1 MLRDNSYSLSDLA
14 SMCSR
19 ASVCPY
25 YYARTLLSQADIVT
39 LNYQYIL
46 DPHISNLILPSLN
59 NSNNILLFDEA
70 HNIETILCE
79 NHSITLT
86 TAQLQDAYAQLTRY
100 VFTPPLTSLSALLQS
115 AQQRD
120 RERLETTF
128 RGLQTAFREPQLQ
141 QEDATPPVLS
151 LGVARQL
158 VEGPFM
164 LAESF
169 LPLLKLVVMTLQ
181 TWLTAAEARE
191 FSQNEI
197 RLKLF
202 EVGEGEAFPRELRGG
217 HGHAAHVPRALPLA
231 AGGVCAAGPLVAG
244 GAARVAAGR
253 RLLHLRR
260 ALRSRLRDA
269 GGAAVP
275 VAVR

>member
-1 MLRDNSYSLSDLA
+1 
-14 SMCSR
+14 MCER
-19 ASVCPY
+19 ASLCPY
-25 YYARTLLSQADIVT
+25 YFARTLLGQADIVT

-79 NHSITLT
+79 NHSIALSTS
-86 TAQLQDAYAQLTRY
+86 QLQDAYAQLTRY
-100 VFTPPLTSLSALLQS
+100 LPSFSLTSLSSLLQS

-128 RGLQTAFREPQLQ
+128 HGLQTAFREPQLQ
-141 QEDATPPVLS
+141 TEDATPPVLS

-158 VEGPFM
+158 VDGPFM

-181 TWLTAAEARE
+181 TWLTTAEARE

-202 EVGEGEAFPRELRGG
+202 EVGVGEPSSVELRGR
-217 HGHAAHVPRALPLA
+217 HRHAAHVPRAIPLA
-231 AGGVCAAGPLVAG
+231 AGRVRAAGSLAAC
-244 GAARVAAGR
+244 GAARAAAGGR
-253 RLLHLRR
+253 VLHLRR
-260 ALRSRLRDA
+260 TLRARLRDV

>member
-46 DPHISNLILPSLN
+46 DPHISNLILRALLQCLSLR
-59 NSNNILLFDEA
+59 
-70 HNIETILCE
+70 NIETILCE

-100 VFTPPLTSLSALLQS
+100 VFAPPLTSLSALLQS